1 MHPQNPKIIEMK
13 KLLSTKYSSGAFNT
27 AMLLVRIVAG
37 LLMLQHGYEKLTHFN
52 DTVSHMI
59 NFMGIGQRACTVL
72 VIFAEFFCSL
82 LLIIGLFT
90 RFACIPLIITMVVA
104 MWKVHHNDYFAEE
117 DISLYILCFTT
128 LLLIGPGKVS
138 VDSMI
143 GK

>member
-1 MHPQNPKIIEMK
+1 MK
-13 KLLSTKYSSGAFNT
+13 KLLSTRYSAGAFNT
-27 AMLLVRIVAG
+27 AMLLLRICAG
-37 LLMLQHGYEKLTHFN
+37 ILMLQHGYEKLTHFN

-59 NFMGIGQRACTVL
+59 NFLGIGQKFSTVL

-104 MWKVHHNDYFAEE
+104 MWKVHHNNYLGEE
-117 DISLYILCFTT
+117 DISLYILSYVT
-128 LLLIGPGKVS
+128 LLLLGPGKVS

>member
-1 MHPQNPKIIEMK
+1 MK

-27 AMLLVRIVAG
+27 AMLFLRLVAG
-37 LLMLQHGYEKLTHFN
+37 VLMLQHGYEKLTHF
-52 DTVSHMI
+52 DTTAHDMI
-59 NFMGIGQRACTVL
+59 NFMGIGQKASTVL

-82 LLIIGLFT
+82 FLIIGLFT

-104 MWKVHHNDYFAEE
+104 MWKVHHNDYLHEE
-117 DISLYILCFTT
+117 DISLYIIAYVTI
-128 LLLIGPGKVS
+128 LLVGPGKIS

>member
-1 MHPQNPKIIEMK
+1 MR
-13 KLLSTKYSSGAFNT
+13 KLLSTHYSATAFNT
-27 AMLLVRIVAG
+27 AMLFIRLVAG

-52 DTVSHMI
+52 ETVGQMI
-59 NFMGIGQRACTVL
+59 NLMGVGQRTCTIL

-104 MWKVHHNDYFAEE
+104 MWKVHHNDYFGEE
-117 DISLYILCFTT
+117 DISLYILSYVT
-128 LLLIGPGKVS
+128 LLLLGPGKVS
-138 VDSMI
+138 VDNMI

>member
-1 MHPQNPKIIEMK
+1 MRR
-13 KLLSTKYSSGAFNT
+13 LLSTKYSAGAFNT
-27 AMLLVRIVAG
+27 AMLLIRIVAG
-37 LLMLQHGYEKLTHFN
+37 ILMLQHGYEKLTHFN

-59 NFMGIGQRACTVL
+59 NFLGIGQRASTIL

-104 MWKVHHNDYFAEE
+104 MWKVHHNDYLGEE
-117 DISLYILCFTT
+117 DISLYILSYVT
-128 LLLIGPGKVS
+128 LFLLGAGKVS

-143 GK
+143 SK